1 MTFKCLFK
9 AAASRVGVCLSFGL
23 ILFCATSVPAKAQ
36 YPCAGAGPGEIV
48 VGQTPGSQAH
58 APVLLCQFVGESGDE
73 SSDGPSRPAAP
84 PVEIQPSYM
93 AAATHIDTSE
103 YWVSR
108 GHWTAEAANKRV
120 MEACTVDMGKGCTI
134 ADTVYGYG
142 PLGVATDAMGLR
154 WIKSGGEVPVGT
166 SLFENVELRYK
177 ALAEMCMER
186 SFGCEYETYVLQGF
200 VPKQADPSWGD
211 VSHDMFPVKPIKRHQ
226 WALLAQP
233 EKAPQ
238 SGQHKSWLIS
248 GKQNFEVAAE
258 EVLAQCR
265 EASGSE
271 CTVTAFAANGVLV
284 QFVDSKGQSG
294 WTSAVLT
301 VPKKRQP
308 PRKYRAPAL
317 PDRVTVEP
325 RVAQHCPPDAK
336 PCRVLAKY
344 DTNTPRVQVIEELR

>member
-1 MTFKCLFK
+1 MTFERPPR
-9 AAASRVGVCLSFGL
+9 AAALHALFVLIFGS
-23 ILFCATSVPAKAQ
+23 ILFCATSVPAKAEGQ
-36 YPCAGAGPGEIV
+36 CPPGYFQTGGRDYIACAPMGPVSGSDEGPG
-48 VGQTPGSQAH
+48 
-58 APVLLCQFVGESGDE
+58 DE
-73 SSDGPSRPAAP
+73 EPSRPAAP
-84 PVEIQPSYM
+84 PVEIQPSFM

-120 MEACTVDMGKGCTI
+120 MDACTADMGNGCTI

-177 ALAEMCMER
+177 GLAEMCMER

-200 VPKQADPSWGD
+200 VPKSADPSWGD
-211 VSHDMFPVKPIKRHQ
+211 VSHDMFPVKPIKRHN

-233 EKAPQ
+233 ESA
-238 SGQHKSWLIS
+238 STSAQHKSWLIS
-248 GKQNFEVAAE
+248 GKQNFEAAAE
-258 EVLAQCR
+258 EVLEQCR
-265 EASGSE
+265 TASGVT

-284 QFVDSKGQSG
+284 QFADSKGQSG
-294 WTSAVLT
+294 WTSAVLS

-308 PRKYRAPAL
+308 PRKYRGPAL

-344 DTNTPRVQVIEELR
+344 DTNTPRLQVIEELR